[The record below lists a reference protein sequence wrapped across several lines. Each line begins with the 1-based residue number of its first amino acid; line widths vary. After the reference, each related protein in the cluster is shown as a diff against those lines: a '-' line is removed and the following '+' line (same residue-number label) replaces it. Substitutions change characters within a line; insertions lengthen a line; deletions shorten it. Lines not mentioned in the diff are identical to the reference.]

1 MARQTGKKKPKW
13 SAVGLNSMDY
23 VTFIVND
30 SAGETYYVNA
40 LFSFVGVFRP
50 QNINKCSTLQY
61 VALFRYLVSSSSAL
75 LSFLRYIF
83 LLFSLFL
90 LSFISSTVHMSIFPT
105 ETRAV
110 RFLSVSLNCT
120 L

>member
-1 MARQTGKKKPKW
+1 
-13 SAVGLNSMDY
+13 MDC
-23 VTFIVND
+23 VTFIVSD
-30 SAGETYYVNA
+30 SAGETE
-40 LFSFVGVFRP
+40 LQSFLLWVCSGH
-50 QNINKCSTLQY
+50 INKCSSLQY

-75 LSFLRYIF
+75 LSFLLYFF

-90 LSFISSTVHMSIFPT
+90 LSFISSTVHMPIFPT

-110 RFLSVSLNCT
+110 HFLSVSLNCT